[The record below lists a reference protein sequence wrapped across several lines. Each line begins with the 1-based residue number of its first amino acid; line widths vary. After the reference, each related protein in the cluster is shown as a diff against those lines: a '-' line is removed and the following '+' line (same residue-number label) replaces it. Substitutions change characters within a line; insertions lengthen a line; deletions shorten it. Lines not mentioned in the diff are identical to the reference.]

1 MGNWHPDESL
11 GEFSDK
17 QLSCAGALLTE
28 LHRRRSLA
36 SSSSSPGIF
45 DIRTVTMFNLADHV
59 FVSEE
64 SLLSLQIINHE
75 SHPNSQAWSIDSS
88 SSSEKENLSIYGL
101 LHPLASTPQGR
112 AHLRHMFLQPTSDL
126 DIIMD
131 RQRTISLLLHPNNEE
146 KSRRV
151 GSVLR
156 KMGNVEH
163 TIAHLHRGINSPSSH
178 RSFNISV

>member
-1 MGNWHPDESL
+1 M
-11 GEFSDK
+11 
-17 QLSCAGALLTE
+17 SCAGALLTE

-36 SSSSSPGIF
+36 SSPSSSGGVDIF
-45 DIRTVTMFNLADHV
+45 DVRSVTMFNLADHV

-75 SHPNSQAWSIDSS
+75 SHPNSQAWSIDSN

-126 DIIMD
+126 DIIID
-131 RQRTISLLLHPNNEE
+131 RQRTISLLLQPSNEE

-151 GSVLR
+151 VSVLR
-156 KMGNVEH
+156 KLGNIEH
-163 TIAHLHRGINSPSSH
+163 TISHLHKGINSPSSH